1 MIAARVKKK
10 IEAMI
15 DHEIARKP
23 QMPLR
28 ALRLSCIVDRVFTLP
43 TPFKTFSFESAVK
56 PMTYETPVE
65 IRFCATL
72 GAG

>member
-1 MIAARVKKK
+1 MTAARGKKK

-15 DHEIARKP
+15 DDEIDQKP

-43 TPFKTFSFESAVK
+43 TPFRTFCFESVVK
-56 PMTYETPVE
+56 SITYEALVE
-65 IRFCATL
+65 IRFRATL
-72 GAG
+72 GAR